1 MPHSQALDKASKAC
15 QETNTLAYL
24 FESVSDEVKTVVSI
38 DSKSQN

>member
-15 QETNTLAYL
+15 EGTNSLAYL
-24 FESVSDEVKTVVSI
+24 SESVSDEEKTVVSI

>member
-1 MPHSQALDKASKAC
+1 MPYSQALDKASKAC

-24 FESVSDEVKTVVSI
+24 SESICNLEKTVLSI